1 MNIKTFNTDLIK
13 LFEEWSQEKIISINR
28 LPLSGSNRQYFRII
42 SKTKKAIGVFNIE
55 KKENIAFISFTKHFF
70 NKGLNVPEIYSEN
83 LDKNIY
89 LLKDLGDK
97 ILLDIIIE
105 KRKETKSV
113 SEIKN
118 IYKNVINDLIKFQIL
133 AGKDLDYSKT
143 YPVKKFNKQSMLW
156 DLNYFK
162 YYFLKTNNIVFNEKI
177 LEEDFNTL
185 TENLEKNDNNYF
197 MYRDF
202 QSRNIMISEKELYYI
217 DYQGGRKGGLQYD
230 LASLLFQA
238 KADLPQ
244 DLRDELLLHYIK
256 EAKKHINIDEKE
268 FVDFY
273 YLFVYLRLMQVLGAY
288 GYRGLYEK
296 KPHFIESIKF
306 AVKNLEWLYN
316 NHKPKIILPELFNVF
331 EQIIENKEKNI
342 SKKTSTK
349 LIVNINSFSYKKE
362 IPKDTSING
371 GGFVFD
377 CRALPNPGR
386 YKKYFNFSGKDKIVQ
401 DFFIDYPEMKKFLN
415 NIYQIID
422 QSVDKYIERDF
433 TSLMVNFGC
442 TGGQHRSVYSAE
454 HLAEHL
460 KKKYNISVKLKHIE
474 KNNWGKYNIEKNIN

>member
-1 MNIKTFNTDLIK
+1 LNIKTFNTDLIE
-13 LFEEWSQEKIISINR
+13 LFEEWAKEKIISIKR

-42 SKTKKAIGVFNIE
+42 SNTKNAIGVFNN
-55 KKENIAFISFTKHFF
+55 KRNENIAFISFTKHFF

-89 LLKDLGDK
+89 LIKDLGDK
-97 ILLDIIIE
+97 ILLDVIEE
-105 KRKETKSV
+105 KRTEKDFQSK
-113 SEIKN
+113 IKK
-118 IYKNVINDLIKFQIL
+118 IYKNVINDLIKFQIV
-133 AGKDLDYSKT
+133 AGKDIDYSKT
-143 YPVKKFNKQSMLW
+143 YPVKEFNKQAMLW

-162 YYFLKTNNIVFNEKI
+162 YYFLKTNNIIFNEQK

-185 TENLEKNDNNYF
+185 TNHLKKNDNNYF

-202 QSRNIMISEKELYYI
+202 QSRNIIIYNEKLYYI

-244 DLRDELLLHYIK
+244 NLRDELLLHYIK
-256 EAKKHINIDEKE
+256 EVKKYINIDEKE

-273 YLFVYLRLMQVLGAY
+273 YLFVFLRLMQVLGAY
-288 GYRGLYEK
+288 GFRGLYEK
-296 KPHFIESIKF
+296 KPHFIKSIKY

-316 NHKPKIILPELFNVF
+316 THKPKIILPELFNVF

-342 SKKTSTK
+342 NKKSSSKLVVS
-349 LIVNINSFSYKKE
+349 INSFSYKKE
-362 IPKDTSING
+362 IPKDNSGNG

-386 YKKYFNFSGKDKIVQ
+386 YEKYINLSGKDKIVR
-401 DFFIDYPEMKKFLN
+401 DFFIDYHEMNEFLN
-415 NIYQIID
+415 NIYKIVD
-422 QSVDKYIERDF
+422 QSIDNYIERNF

-442 TGGQHRSVYSAE
+442 TGGQHRSVFCAE
-454 HLAEHL
+454 HLAGHL
-460 KKKYNISVKLKHIE
+460 KNKYNITVKLKHLE
-474 KNNWGKYNIEKNIN
+474 ENNWGKYNI